1 MVATIPTKGAAGSA
15 PEHLPAT
22 ATSNEI
28 EAALE
33 RDGVVVLLDAIDK
46 DTLARINDEVDPC
59 LEATPF
65 GCESGDEAAE
75 SFLGDRTKRLNDCL
89 SLAPSLVPLVAHTK
103 AVDVVRS
110 QLTKHCT
117 SVLVH
122 QTQVVETHPGQ
133 KPQPF
138 HRDDVMWPIEGK
150 RFPLSINTGFALSDF
165 TAEMG
170 ATQAILGSHR
180 WPEALHY
187 EPAEQG
193 GWGRY
198 YGIRREKVKDD
209 FATVEMPAGSASL
222 WYGCTLHA
230 AGPNTT
236 TDRVRRAF
244 LSAYCLGWL
253 RGELNQQLMWP
264 PEVAR
269 KFPREVQRL
278 IGYQLEGDIIGGL
291 EMTQDPIVLLEDE

>member
-1 MVATIPTKGAAGSA
+1 MATSIPTNASVGSA

-22 ATSNEI
+22 ATSEEI

-33 RDGVVVLLDAIDK
+33 RDGVVVLLDAIDQ
-46 DTLARINDEVDPC
+46 DTLARINDEIDPL

-65 GCESGDEAAE
+65 GCERGDGATE
-75 SFLGDRTKRLNDCL
+75 SFLGDLTKRLNDCL
-89 SLAPSLVPLVAHTK
+89 SLAPSLVPLVAYQK

-133 KPQPF
+133 KAQPF
-138 HRDDVMWPIEGK
+138 HRDDGLWPIEGK
-150 RFPLSINTGFALSDF
+150 RFPLSVNTAFALSDF
-165 TAEMG
+165 TADMG
-170 ATQAILGSHR
+170 ATQAIPGSHR

-187 EPAEQG
+187 EPEEEG
-193 GWGRY
+193 GWGHY
-198 YGIRREKVKDD
+198 FEIRREKVGDD
-209 FATVEMPAGSASL
+209 FATVEMPAGSAAL

-230 AGPNTT
+230 QGPNTT

-244 LSAYCLGWL
+244 LTGYCLGWL

-269 KFPREVQRL
+269 QFPREVQRL
-278 IGYQLEGDIIGGL
+278 IGYQLEGDVIGAL
-291 EMTQDPIVLLEDE
+291 EMAQDPIVLLEDA